1 MVYIFLCYVRDSAS
15 SRYIRRGGWR
25 RLAAPRA
32 GLLAMNVAADLGP
45 GSAAQDETLV
55 QSLSISQRHGTAP
68 TKQRQ
73 RRQQPA
79 GHCFVLF
86 D

>member
-15 SRYIRRGGWR
+15 SRYIRQGGWR

-68 TKQRQ
+68 I
-73 RRQQPA
+73 
-79 GHCFVLF
+79 
-86 D
+86 

>member
-32 GLLAMNVAADLGP
+32 GLLAMNVAAELGS
-45 GSAAQDETLV
+45 GSAAQDVSSVLIHFTT
-55 QSLSISQRHGTAP
+55 SRHCPHQAAP
-68 TKQRQ
+68 TAAAASR
-73 RRQQPA
+73 P
-79 GHCFVLF
+79 LF
-86 D
+86 RTV